1 MISKIARG
9 ATADLIRENTQL
21 KANLNYQ
28 KVLRQELENAVIELG
43 ELFAE
48 QEDALVE
55 LAELM
60 EE

>member
-1 MISKIARG
+1 MNKIVKG
-9 ATADLIRENTQL
+9 TTAVLVRENTQL

-28 KVLRQELENAVIELG
+28 KMLRQELENAVIELG

-55 LAELM
+55 LAGLM

>member
-1 MISKIARG
+1 MNKIVRS
-9 ATADLIRENTQL
+9 ATADLVRENTQL

-55 LAELM
+55 LAGLM